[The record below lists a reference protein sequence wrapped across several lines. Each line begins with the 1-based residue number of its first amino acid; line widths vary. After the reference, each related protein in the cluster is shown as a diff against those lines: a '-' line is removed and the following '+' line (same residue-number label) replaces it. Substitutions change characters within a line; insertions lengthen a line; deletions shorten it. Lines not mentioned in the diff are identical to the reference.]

1 MDFLKSA
8 IAEYEDTLVGKRKSV
23 STFYFSYGESGNM
36 KLALQIMQH
45 AFETYLKWEPQV
57 LRDYLTQE
65 VLERLKLKGLL
76 RYIVF
81 PPELNAKEDLFYIA
95 WLIYPQTV
103 HYGKK
108 DLTLRVYRKLL
119 DKEIQKFPKEFFTG
133 SEGVTRTQICLRYM
147 VEHYLQ
153 ITSVKEL
160 YAFFATEECI
170 KTLRKY
176 KLLTIC
182 RDLYDSPVEYLHS
195 SISREQQDVF
205 WFRYYDFQ
213 YRHRILSEQLPEEV
227 DDE

>member
-8 IAEYEDTLVGKRKSV
+8 IAEYEDTLVGKRKAI
-23 STFYFSYGESGNM
+23 STFYFSYGENGNM
-36 KLALQIMQH
+36 KLALQIMKY

-57 LRDYLTQE
+57 LRDYLTSE
-65 VLERLKLKGLL
+65 VLERIKLKSLL

-95 WLIYPQTV
+95 WLIYPETI

-108 DLTLRVYRKLL
+108 DLALRVYKKLL

-133 SEGVTRTQICLRYM
+133 SDGVTRTQICLRYM
-147 VEHYLQ
+147 IEQYLH

-160 YAFFATEECI
+160 YEFFSTDECI

-182 RDLYDSPVEYLHS
+182 RDLYDTPVEYLHS
-195 SISREQQDVF
+195 SLSKEQKDIF
-205 WFRYYDFQ
+205 WYRYYDFR
-213 YRHRILSEQLPEEV
+213 YRHRLLDEHQTEE
-227 DDE
+227 DEE